1 MPNTLARLWHQL
13 PSSLRLAVLRVTNAK
28 FTVTV
33 AAVIFN
39 KEGKVLVLKH
49 PFRPGTGWGLP
60 GGYINADEQPLD
72 ALHRELR
79 EEIDLEITDVEILWS
94 RSFTRPRQVE
104 ILFSANASV
113 EPKIQSM
120 EIEQAVWC
128 AVDDL
133 PEGVPENQRVLV
145 EQAVEKRRV

>member
-13 PSSLRLAVLRVTNAK
+13 PSSVRLAVLRATNAR

-49 PFRPGTGWGLP
+49 PFRPGSGWGLP
-60 GGYINADEQPLD
+60 GGYINVDEQPHE

-94 RSFTRPRQVE
+94 RSFIRPRQVE
-104 ILFSANASV
+104 ILFSANTSA
-113 EPKIQSM
+113 EPKIKSF
-120 EIEQAVWC
+120 EIEQASWC
-128 AVDDL
+128 AADEL
-133 PEGVPENQRVLV
+133 PEGVPENQRQVV
-145 EQAVEKRRV
+145 KRAVEKRQV